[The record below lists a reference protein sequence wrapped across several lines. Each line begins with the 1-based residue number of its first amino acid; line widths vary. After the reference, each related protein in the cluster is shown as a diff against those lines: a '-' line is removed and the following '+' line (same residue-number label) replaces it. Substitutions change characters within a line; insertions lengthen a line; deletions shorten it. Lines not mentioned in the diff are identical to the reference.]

1 MERIPKVSVVIP
13 VRNEEKFIGKAL
25 DSILNNDYPKES
37 LEILVV
43 DGISEDKTREI
54 VKDYSEKY
62 SFIKLLDNPHRYTPH
77 ALNIGIDNMSGDI
90 MMIAGAHTTYS
101 ENYLSECVK
110 AIQDRYDVAGGIMI
124 TLPRS
129 NNPKAIAIARVL
141 SHPFGTGA
149 KYRTREAKRVEEVD
163 TVAYALYK
171 REIFDKVG
179 KFNENLIRNQDIE
192 MNLRIRRSG
201 GKIALVPNARSYYY
215 ARDTFK
221 ALWKNNFENG
231 YWVVKSAKYAEMP
244 FSIRHLVPMMF
255 VLFLV
260 FGTLLS
266 MFSLAVRLIFSFI
279 LALYFLIILI
289 SSAEIGIKEKSF
301 KVFLYSIVAFVVLHV
316 AYGVGSVV
324 GIFCKL
330 NLKKRV

>member
-1 MERIPKVSVVIP
+1 MKGIPKVSVVIP
-13 VRNEEKFIGKAL
+13 VRNEEKFISKVL
-25 DSILNNDYPKES
+25 DSILNNDYPKEK
-37 LEILVV
+37 LEILVI
-43 DGISEDKTREI
+43 DGMSEDKTREI
-54 VKDYSEKY
+54 VKSYSEKY
-62 SFIKLLDNPHRYTPH
+62 SFIKLLDNPNKYTPH

-101 ENYLSECVK
+101 KNYISECVK
-110 AIQDRYDVAGGIMI
+110 AIQSGYDVAGGVMV

-129 NNPKAIAIARVL
+129 NTPKAIAIARVL

-149 KYRTREAKRVEEVD
+149 KYRTREVKKVEEVD

-171 REIFDKVG
+171 KEIFDKVG
-179 KFNENLIRNQDIE
+179 RFNKNLIRNQDIE
-192 MNLRIRRSG
+192 MNLRIRRNG
-201 GKIALVPNARSYYY
+201 GKIALIPTARSYYY

-221 ALWKNNFENG
+221 SLWKNNFENG
-231 YWVVKSAKYAEMP
+231 YWVIKSARYAKIP
-244 FSIRHLVPMMF
+244 FSIRHIVPMIF

-266 MFSLAVRLIFSFI
+266 MFSSVVRLIFSFT
-279 LALYFLIILI
+279 LALYFLIILV

-301 KVFLYSIVAFVVLHV
+301 RVFLYSFLAFVVLHV

-324 GIFCKL
+324 GLLNSL
-330 NLKKRV
+330 NLTKKE

>member
-1 MERIPKVSVVIP
+1 MKELPKVSVVIP
-13 VRNEEKFIGKAL
+13 VRNEENFVGKVL
-25 DSILNNDYPKES
+25 DSILNNDYPKEN

-43 DGISEDKTREI
+43 DGMSEDKTREI
-54 VKDYSEKY
+54 VKSYSEKY
-62 SFIKLLDNPHRYTPH
+62 SFIKLIDNPHRYTPH
-77 ALNIGIDNMSGDI
+77 ALNIGIDNMSGEI

-101 ENYLSECVK
+101 ENYISECVK
-110 AIQDRYDVAGGIMI
+110 TIQNGYDVAGGVMV

-149 KYRTREAKRVEEVD
+149 KYRTREVKRVEEVD

-171 REIFDKVG
+171 KEIFDKVG

-192 MNLRIRRSG
+192 MNLRIRRNG
-201 GKIALVPNARSYYY
+201 GKIALVPNAKSYYY

-231 YWVVKSAKYAEMP
+231 YWVIKSTKYAEMP
-244 FSIRHLVPMMF
+244 FSVRHLVPLMF
-255 VLFLV
+255 VMFLILGSILSLFSMMAR
-260 FGTLLS
+260 FIFLS
-266 MFSLAVRLIFSFI
+266 I

-289 SSAEIGIKEKSF
+289 SSAGIGIKEKSF
-301 KVFLYSIVAFVVLHV
+301 EVFLYSLVVFVVLHM
-316 AYGVGSVV
+316 AYGVGSIK
-324 GIFCKL
+324 GLIFY
-330 NLKKRV
+330 RR